1 MLLSSIKTES
11 TCLTVLCDDELDEP
25 LIREHGFS
33 VLVEQQGESPLLFD
47 TGHTD
52 VFLRNAEIIGKN
64 LLDVENVVISHGHY
78 DHAGGLR
85 YLANLGKKFNVFLRE
100 DSFLPKYSGERF
112 TGVEWNTIK
121 DKFSF
126 TVVNDKILRI
136 SQSMYVFGPARLS
149 NTFEEPDSKFFV
161 EKNGQ
166 RIRDFFEEEL
176 NLVID
181 EGDGII
187 LITGCA
193 HRGIVN
199 IAKDA
204 TELFGKQIKLLM
216 GGFHLYNLP
225 ESRVKKIIDALTF
238 LGVKKIISYH
248 CSGELIKEMLKD
260 AQ

>member
-1 MLLSSIKTES
+1 MLLRSIKTES
-11 TCLTVLCDDELDEP
+11 TCLTILCDDELNEP

-33 VLVEQQGESPLLFD
+33 VLVEKDGEPPLLFD

-64 LLDVENVVISHGHY
+64 LLEVGNVVISHGHY

-85 YLANLGKKFNVFLRE
+85 YLANLGKRFNVFLRE
-100 DSFLPKYSGERF
+100 EAFLPKYSGERF
-112 TGVEWNTIK
+112 TGVQWEEAKDGFDFMIVK
-121 DKFSF
+121 DK
-126 TVVNDKILRI
+126 LMRI
-136 SQSMYVFGPARLS
+136 SQSMYIFGPARL
-149 NTFEEPDSKFFV
+149 NNNFEEPDSKFFV

-176 NLVID
+176 NLVVD

-199 IAKDA
+199 IVKDA
-204 TELFGKQIKLLM
+204 TELFGKQVKLLM

-225 ESRVKKIIDALTF
+225 ESKGRRTIEALTF
-238 LGVKKIISYH
+238 LGVKKIIPYH